1 MYLQSS
7 ARTSV
12 LTCVSSINEQQGRGS
27 GDTLLC
33 PLQAGDWANGSKLL
47 KHLTDLGVD
56 PVAYPA
62 IAKALCKLA
71 REHVAPTYK
80 GLYPDGQRGH
90 CILARKVR
98 TRTHTFTQTL
108 PT

>member
-1 MYLQSS
+1 MVAPRVIAQRP
-7 ARTSV
+7 AV
-12 LTCVSSINEQQGRGS
+12 QGS
-27 GDTLLC
+27 GIHLYC
-33 PLQAGDWANGSKLL
+33 PLQAGDWENGSRLL

-80 GLYPDGQRGH
+80 GLYPDGLRGQ
-90 CILARKVR
+90 CILARKVK
-98 TRTHTFTQTL
+98 TCTPSFGETPQTQCTYCCL
-108 PT
+108 